1 MGDEV
6 DVAMDPEAHL
16 LAFSTSLDISGR
28 RPDAL
33 PADFRTEV
41 LARHPR
47 LGLGE
52 EFLAC
57 FRDQAERKPDS
68 SAATAVRQG
77 IAGLI
82 SANPLD
88 AYGA

>member
-1 MGDEV
+1 MWDTVEV
-6 DVAMDPEAHL
+6 ALDPEAHL
-16 LAFSTSLDISGR
+16 LVFSTSLDISGQ

-33 PADFRTEV
+33 PAGLRTEV
-41 LARHPR
+41 LARYPR

-57 FRDQAERKPDS
+57 FRNQAERKPDS
-68 SAATAVRQG
+68 SAAASVRQG
-77 IAGLI
+77 IAARI

-88 AYGA
+88 AHGV